1 MDGSKEIAIAQGVFE
16 SDRIAGRSWK
26 TDDLRSR
33 TIRLVKLGR
42 RLMILRFR
50 AVLHKGRRRNDSS

>member
-1 MDGSKEIAIAQGVFE
+1 MFGSHRIPEQG
-16 SDRIAGRSWK
+16 WK

-42 RLMILRFR
+42 RLMRLRCR
-50 AVLHKGRRRNDSS
+50 AFLHKGRHRNDNS

>member
-1 MDGSKEIAIAQGVFE
+1 MPEQG
-16 SDRIAGRSWK
+16 WK

-42 RLMILRFR
+42 RLMRLRCR
-50 AVLHKGRRRNDSS
+50 AFLHKGRHRNDNS